1 MGADCY
7 IYFYRF
13 LFYLLAGPFVVAL
26 TKGRGKCSEVGSL
39 MDRHQINVGWCV
51 ASLSLDMASVRYRAL
66 LPLLALEAKG
76 FTCSL
81 FTSQGPVNLESLDA
95 LVVVKAFS
103 VESLALVQRARAL
116 NMPVIIDLCDN
127 VFVPGYGKG
136 PLGTH
141 GEMFIRM
148 AQLATA
154 VVTTTEPLSDVIK
167 AHVPGVAVHVI
178 PDGLAS
184 ETVTN
189 EGRKLV
195 EDAMAMEKSM
205 APSLWRSR
213 FMRLANEIK
222 DSGGIYTLKRL
233 LKKQLQRIR
242 KKRGKDGSIAIV
254 MAIVGVPLRPL
265 RRLAAVFKKTRGVAV
280 PSIPPVIS
288 NTPAPDPSKTMY
300 LLWFGNHGADYADFG
315 MLDLLLIQDALE
327 AIALEYPVE
336 LVVISNNAAK
346 YERFI
351 KPMAI
356 ASRYL
361 EWSINVVDDWMAV
374 SRVVL
379 IPNSCDPFSV
389 CKSANRTVHALTRGI
404 PVVATATPAL
414 SPLAGSIMTGDFLQG
429 LRRYLS
435 STENG
440 SQDIAL
446 ARTLIEQHFSSAV
459 IGSLW
464 QDAVQSAIEQRSGAD
479 SYEAEVVVVLHLVQ
493 DLDLALPIMLE
504 LKQREIALQVVCSD
518 ALLKASP
525 RVMKTLSLHQIN
537 VRVVSATEPLTSFR
551 FSSRTRVLLTVSETN
566 LSPHRFSR
574 TLTEAAK
581 VAGVMTA
588 TLQHGLENVGLTY
601 SDKIQSIDRINFA
614 ADRIYLWGGLETL
627 HADISAATRAKCVSV
642 GCSKVG
648 QEEVAN
654 LDTLIAPEACVVG
667 VFENLHWHRY
677 SEEYRQFFLAG
688 VTALAEQFPAVTF
701 LIKPHHAG
709 LWLTSRYKGDK
720 PVASNLIIADPKQP
734 EWERYTA
741 GGLLGRMK
749 AVITSPSTVAL
760 DAAAR
765 GLPVA
770 VVKGDLDT
778 QTYAPLYAIEQMANW
793 SAFIERV
800 LDESQV
806 PEFEH
811 LSERFVK
818 RMILEGDAAV
828 RIVDDLVC
836 STSLHSQVT
845 NQ

>member
-1 MGADCY
+1 
-7 IYFYRF
+7 
-13 LFYLLAGPFVVAL
+13 
-26 TKGRGKCSEVGSL
+26 
-39 MDRHQINVGWCV
+39 MDRRQINVGWCV

-66 LPLLALEAKG
+66 LPLLALEAQG
-76 FTCSL
+76 FICSL
-81 FTSQGPVNLESLDA
+81 FTSRGPVNLESLDA
-95 LVVVKAFS
+95 LVIVKAFS

-116 NMPVIIDLCDN
+116 NIPVIIDLCDN
-127 VFVPGYGKG
+127 IFVPGYGKG

-141 GEMFIRM
+141 GEMFTRM

-154 VVTTTEPLSDVIK
+154 VVTTTEPLADVIK
-167 AHVPGVAVHVI
+167 AHVPGVVVHVI

-184 ETVTN
+184 ETVTD
-189 EGRKLV
+189 EGSKLI
-195 EDAMAMEKSM
+195 EGARAIEKNT
-205 APSLWRSR
+205 APSLWRN
-213 FMRLANEIK
+213 RLKKLSNEIK
-222 DSGGIYTLKRL
+222 DSGGIHTFKRLLKMFKHL
-233 LKKQLQRIR
+233 LKKQLQLVR
-242 KKRGKDGSIAIV
+242 KKRGRDGSIATV
-254 MAIVGVPLRPL
+254 MAIPRALLRPL
-265 RRLAAVFKKTRGVAV
+265 RKQVVSFKKATVVAAPV
-280 PSIPPVIS
+280 IIPVIS
-288 NTPAPDPSKTMY
+288 NTPARDPSKTMY
-300 LLWFGNHGADYADFG
+300 LLWFGNHGADYAAFG
-315 MLDLLLIQDALE
+315 MLDLLLIQNALE

-356 ASRYL
+356 ASRYV

-389 CKSANRTVHALTRGI
+389 CKSANRTVHALIQGI

-440 SQDIAL
+440 RQDVAL

-464 QDAVQSAIEQRSGAD
+464 RDALQSVIAQSSGAAD
-479 SYEAEVVVVLHLVQ
+479 VHGAEVLVVLHLVQ
-493 DLDLALPIMLE
+493 DLDLALPIILE
-504 LKQREIALQVVCSD
+504 LKQREIAVQVVCSH

-537 VRVVSATEPLTSFR
+537 VRVVSATEPLVSFR
-551 FSSRTRVLLTVSETN
+551 FGSRTRALLTVSETN
-566 LSPHRFSR
+566 LSPHQFSR

-581 VAGVMTA
+581 VAGIMTA

-601 SDKIQSIDRINFA
+601 SDKIHSIDRVNFA
-614 ADRIYLWGGLETL
+614 ADRIYLWGGLDTL
-627 HADISAATRAKCVSV
+627 HADVSAATRAKCVAI

-648 QEEVAN
+648 RDESAN
-654 LDTLIAPEACVVG
+654 LDALIAPEACVVG

-677 SEEYRQFFLAG
+677 SEAYRQFFLEG
-688 VTALAEQFPAVTF
+688 VTSLADQFPSVTF

-720 PVASNLIIADPKQP
+720 PVASNLIIADPKQA

-778 QTYAPLYAIEQMANW
+778 DTYAPLYTIEQMANW
-793 SAFIERV
+793 SAFIECV
-800 LDESQV
+800 LDESQA
-806 PEFEH
+806 PELKH
-811 LSERFVK
+811 LSERFVN
-818 RMILEGDAAV
+818 RMVLEGDAAA
-828 RIVDDLVC
+828 RLVDDLL
-836 STSLHSQVT
+836 STSMLNDVSA
-845 NQ
+845 

>member
-1 MGADCY
+1 MEG
-7 IYFYRF
+7 
-13 LFYLLAGPFVVAL
+13 
-26 TKGRGKCSEVGSL
+26 L
-39 MDRHQINVGWCV
+39 MDRRQIKVGWCV
-51 ASLSLDMASVRYRAL
+51 ASLSLDTASVRYRAL
-66 LPLLALEAKG
+66 LPLLALEKEG
-76 FTCSL
+76 FICSL
-81 FTSQGPVNLESLDA
+81 FTNRSPVDLESLDV
-95 LVVVKAFS
+95 LVIVKAFS

-116 NMPVIIDLCDN
+116 NIPVVIDLCDN
-127 VFVPGYGKG
+127 IFVPGYGKSQ
-136 PLGTH
+136 LGTP
-141 GEMFIRM
+141 GEMFAAM
-148 AQLATA
+148 ARLATA
-154 VVTTTEPLSDVIK
+154 VVTTTEPLADVIK
-167 AHVPGVAVHVI
+167 AHVPGITVHII

-184 ETVTN
+184 ETVVH
-189 EGRKLV
+189 EGSQLINNAR
-195 EDAMAMEKSM
+195 AIEKPM
-205 APSLWRSR
+205 TQSLWRSR
-213 FMRLANEIK
+213 LIKLSDEFK
-222 DSGGIYTLKRL
+222 DSGVIHTFKRL
-233 LKKQLQRIR
+233 LKTQLQRIR
-242 KKRGKDGSIAIV
+242 KKRGRDGSVATV
-254 MAIVGVPLRPL
+254 MAILRAGL
-265 RRLAAVFKKTRGVAV
+265 RLLSKQITGFKKAAVVAAPAITLV
-280 PSIPPVIS
+280 IP
-288 NTPAPDPSKTMY
+288 NAPALDPSNTMY

-315 MLDLLLIQDALE
+315 ILDLLLIQNALE

-356 ASRYL
+356 ASRYV

-379 IPNSCDPFSV
+379 IPNSCDPFSI
-389 CKSANRTVHALTRGI
+389 CKSANRTVHALTQGI

-414 SPLAGSIMTGDFLQG
+414 SPLGGSIMTGDFLQG

-440 SQDIAL
+440 RQDVAL

-464 QDAVQSAIEQRSGAD
+464 RDALQSAIAQCSGAAD
-479 SYEAEVVVVLHLVQ
+479 VHEAEVLVVLHLVQ
-493 DLDLALPIMLE
+493 DLDLALPIILE
-504 LKQREIALQVVCSD
+504 LKQRGIAVQVVCSHT
-518 ALLKASP
+518 LLKASP

-537 VRVVSATEPLTSFR
+537 VRVVSAVEPLASFC
-551 FSSRTRVLLTVSETN
+551 FDSRTRALLTVSETN

-574 TLTEAAK
+574 ALTEAAK
-581 VAGVMTA
+581 VAGIMTA

-601 SDKIQSIDRINFA
+601 SDKIHSIDRVNFA
-614 ADRIYLWGGLETL
+614 ADRIYLWGGLDTL
-627 HADISAATRAKCVSV
+627 HADISAATRAKCVAI

-648 QEEVAN
+648 RDESAN
-654 LDTLIAPEACVVG
+654 LDALIAPEACVVG

-677 SEEYRQFFLAG
+677 SEEYRQFFLEG
-688 VTALAEQFPAVTF
+688 VTALAEQFPSVTF

-720 PVASNLIIADPKQP
+720 PVASNLIIADPKQA

-778 QTYAPLYAIEQMANW
+778 ETYAPLYAIEQMANW

-800 LDESQV
+800 LDESQA
-806 PEFEH
+806 PELKH
-811 LSERFVK
+811 LSECFVN
-818 RMILEGDAAV
+818 RMVLEGDAAA
-828 RIVDDLVC
+828 RLVDDLL
-836 STSLHSQVT
+836 STSILNDVSS
-845 NQ
+845 

>member
-1 MGADCY
+1 
-7 IYFYRF
+7 
-13 LFYLLAGPFVVAL
+13 
-26 TKGRGKCSEVGSL
+26 
-39 MDRHQINVGWCV
+39 MDRRQINVGWCV
-51 ASLSLDMASVRYRAL
+51 ASLSFDMASVRYRAL
-66 LPLLALEAKG
+66 LPLLALEAEG
-76 FTCSL
+76 FICSL
-81 FTSQGPVNLESLDA
+81 FTSRAPVKLESLDV
-95 LVVVKAFS
+95 LVIVKAFS
-103 VESLALVQRARAL
+103 IESLALVQRAREL
-116 NMPVIIDLCDN
+116 NIPVIIDLCDN

-141 GEMFIRM
+141 GDMFTKM

-154 VVTTTEPLSDVIK
+154 VVTTTEPLADVIRSN
-167 AHVPGVAVHVI
+167 VPGITVHII

-184 ETVTN
+184 ETVTD
-189 EGRKLV
+189 EGNKLI
-195 EDAMAMEKSM
+195 EDARAMEVVI

-213 FMRLANEIK
+213 LMKLSNEIK
-222 DSGGIYTLKRL
+222 DFGGTYTLKRLLNIFKSL
-233 LKKQLQRIR
+233 LKKQLQRVR
-242 KKRGKDGSIAIV
+242 KKRGRDGLIATV
-254 MAIVGVPLRPL
+254 MAVPGALLRPF
-265 RRLAAVFKKTRGVAV
+265 RKQIASFKKTKIVAALA
-280 PSIPPVIS
+280 ITPVIS
-288 NTPAPDPSKTMY
+288 IAPPRDKAQPRDPSKIMY

-315 MLDLLLIQDALE
+315 ILDLLRIQDALE

-336 LVVISNNAAK
+336 LVVISNNAGK

-356 ASRYL
+356 ASRYV
-361 EWSINVVDDWMAV
+361 EWSISVVDDWISV

-379 IPNSCDPFSV
+379 IPNSCDPFSI

-414 SPLAGSIMTGDFLQG
+414 SPLADSIMTGDFLQG

-440 SQDIAL
+440 RRDVAL

-464 QDAVQSAIEQRSGAD
+464 QDALQSTIARCSGAAD
-479 SYEAEVVVVLHLVQ
+479 LPEAEVLVVLHLVQ
-493 DLDLALPIMLE
+493 DLDLALPIIIE
-504 LKQREIALQVVCSD
+504 LQQREIAVQVLCSQ
-518 ALLKASP
+518 ALLKTSP
-525 RVMKTLSLHQIN
+525 RVMKTLSLHRID
-537 VRVVSATEPLTSFR
+537 VRVVSAAEPLTSFR
-551 FSSRTRVLLTVSETN
+551 FGSRTRALLTVSETN
-566 LSPHRFSR
+566 LSPHQFSR
-574 TLTEAAK
+574 TLTEAAQ
-581 VAGVMTA
+581 VAGIMTA

-601 SDKIQSIDRINFA
+601 TDKIHSIDRINFA
-614 ADRIYLWGGLETL
+614 ADRIYLWGGLDTL
-627 HADISAATRAKCVSV
+627 HTDISPATRAKCVAI

-648 QEEVAN
+648 RDESAN
-654 LDTLIAPEACVVG
+654 LDALIAPEALVVG

-677 SEEYRQFFLAG
+677 SEEYRQFFLEG
-688 VTALAEQFPAVTF
+688 VTALAEQFPSVTF

-720 PVASNLIIADPKQP
+720 PIAPNLIIADPKEA

-741 GGLLGRMK
+741 GALLGRMK

-778 QTYAPLYAIEQMANW
+778 ETYTPLYAIEKMANW

-800 LDESQV
+800 LDESQA
-806 PEFEH
+806 PELKH
-811 LSERFVK
+811 LSERFVS
-818 RMILEGDAAV
+818 RMILEGDAAA

>member
-1 MGADCY
+1 
-7 IYFYRF
+7 
-13 LFYLLAGPFVVAL
+13 
-26 TKGRGKCSEVGSL
+26 
-39 MDRHQINVGWCV
+39 MDRRQIKVGWCV

-66 LPLLALEAKG
+66 LPLLALEAQG
-76 FTCSL
+76 CICRL
-81 FTSQGPVNLESLDA
+81 FTSRGPVNLESLDV

-116 NMPVIIDLCDN
+116 DIPVIIDLCDN

-141 GEMFIRM
+141 GEMFTRM

-154 VVTTTEPLSDVIK
+154 VVTTTEPLADVIK
-167 AHVPGVAVHVI
+167 AHVPGVVVHVI

-184 ETVTN
+184 EAVSD
-189 EGRKLV
+189 EGSKLI
-195 EDAMAMEKSM
+195 EDAKAIEKSM
-205 APSLWRSR
+205 APSLWRN
-213 FMRLANEIK
+213 RLMKLSNEIK
-222 DSGGIYTLKRL
+222 DSGGIYTFKRL
-233 LKKQLQRIR
+233 LKIVKRFPKKQWQRVR
-242 KKRGKDGSIAIV
+242 KKRGRDGSIATV
-254 MAIVGVPLRPL
+254 MAIPRAFLRPL
-265 RRLAAVFKKTRGVAV
+265 RKQVARFKKAPVVAV
-280 PSIPPVIS
+280 PAITPVIS
-288 NTPAPDPSKTMY
+288 NASARDPSKTMY

-315 MLDLLLIQDALE
+315 MLDLLLIQNALE

-356 ASRYL
+356 ASRYV

-389 CKSANRTVHALTRGI
+389 CKSANRTVHALTQGI

-435 STENG
+435 SAENG
-440 SQDIAL
+440 RHDVAL
-446 ARTLIEQHFSSAV
+446 ARMLIEQHFSSAV

-464 QDAVQSAIEQRSGAD
+464 RDALQSVIAQRSGAAD
-479 SYEAEVVVVLHLVQ
+479 VHEAEVLVVLHLVQ
-493 DLDLALPIMLE
+493 DLDLALPIILE
-504 LKQREIALQVVCSD
+504 LKQREIAVQVVCSH

-537 VRVVSATEPLTSFR
+537 VRVVSATEPLASFR
-551 FSSRTRVLLTVSETN
+551 FGSRPRALLTVSETN

-574 TLTEAAK
+574 ALTEAAK
-581 VAGVMTA
+581 VAGIMTA

-601 SDKIQSIDRINFA
+601 SDKIHSIDRVNFA
-614 ADRIYLWGGLETL
+614 ADRIYLWGGLDTL
-627 HADISAATRAKCVSV
+627 HADVSAATRAKCVAV

-648 QEEVAN
+648 RDESAN
-654 LDTLIAPEACVVG
+654 LDALIAPEACVIG

-677 SEEYRQFFLAG
+677 SEEYRQFFLEG
-688 VTALAEQFPAVTF
+688 VTSLADQFPSVTF

-720 PVASNLIIADPKQP
+720 PVASNLIIADPKQA

-778 QTYAPLYAIEQMANW
+778 DTYAPLYTIEQMANW
-793 SAFIERV
+793 SAFIECV
-800 LDESQV
+800 LDESQA
-806 PEFEH
+806 PKLKH
-811 LSERFVK
+811 LSERFVN
-818 RMILEGDAAV
+818 RMVLEGDAAA
-828 RIVDDLVC
+828 RLVDDLL
-836 STSLHSQVT
+836 STSMLNDVSA
-845 NQ
+845 

>member
-1 MGADCY
+1 
-7 IYFYRF
+7 
-13 LFYLLAGPFVVAL
+13 
-26 TKGRGKCSEVGSL
+26 
-39 MDRHQINVGWCV
+39 MDRRQMNVGWCV
-51 ASLSLDMASVRYRAL
+51 PSLSLDMASVRYRAL
-66 LPLLALEAKG
+66 LPVLALEAEG
-76 FTCSL
+76 FNCSL
-81 FTSQGPVNLESLDA
+81 FTSRGPVNLESLDA
-95 LVVVKAFS
+95 LVIVKAFS
-103 VESLALVQRARAL
+103 IESLALVQRAQAL
-116 NMPVIIDLCDN
+116 NLPVIIDLCDN
-127 VFVPGYGKG
+127 IFVPGYGKG
-136 PLGTH
+136 LLGTH
-141 GEMFIRM
+141 GEIFIAM

-154 VVTTTEPLSDVIK
+154 VVTTTESLSDVIK
-167 AHVPGVAVHVI
+167 AHVPGVVVHII

-184 ETVTN
+184 EAVTHK
-189 EGRKLV
+189 GSKLI
-195 EDAMAMEKSM
+195 EDARAIEKTM
-205 APSLWRSR
+205 APSLWRNR
-213 FMRLANEIK
+213 LMRLSSEIK
-222 DSGGIYTLKRL
+222 DSGWIYTFKCLLKIVKRLLDRLKRL
-233 LKKQLQRIR
+233 LKKQLQRLR
-242 KKRGKDGSIAIV
+242 KKRGRDGSIATV
-254 MAIVGVPLRPL
+254 LAIPGALLRPL
-265 RRLAAVFKKTRGVAV
+265 RKQVAGFQKTKVVAV
-280 PSIPPVIS
+280 PAITPVIS
-288 NTPAPDPSKTMY
+288 NAPARDPSKTMY

-315 MLDLLLIQDALE
+315 MLDLLLIQNALE

-356 ASRYL
+356 ASRYV

-389 CKSANRTVHALTRGI
+389 CKSANRTVHALTQGI

-435 STENG
+435 SSENG
-440 SQDIAL
+440 RQDV
-446 ARTLIEQHFSSAV
+446 ARARMLIEQHFSSAV

-464 QDAVQSAIEQRSGAD
+464 REALQSAIEQRSDANC
-479 SYEAEVVVVLHLVQ
+479 YEAEVIVVLHLIQ
-493 DLDLALPIMLE
+493 DLDLAMPIILE
-504 LKQREIALQVVCSD
+504 LKQREIAVQVVCSHT
-518 ALLKASP
+518 LLKASP
-525 RVMKTLSLHQIN
+525 RVMKTLALHQIN
-537 VRVVSATEPLTSFR
+537 VRVMSAAEPLAAFCFGSG
-551 FSSRTRVLLTVSETN
+551 TRALLTVSETN

-581 VAGVMTA
+581 VAGIMTV

-601 SDKIQSIDRINFA
+601 SDKIHSIDRVNFA
-614 ADRIYLWGGLETL
+614 ADRIYLWGGLDTL
-627 HADISAATRAKCVSV
+627 HADISAATRAKCVAI

-648 QEEVAN
+648 RDESAN
-654 LDTLIAPEACVVG
+654 LDALIAPEAYVVG

-677 SEEYRQFFLAG
+677 SEEYRQFFLEG
-688 VTALAEQFPAVTF
+688 VIALAEQFPFVTF

-720 PVASNLIIADPKQP
+720 PVASNLIIADPKQA

-770 VVKGDLDT
+770 VVTGDLDT
-778 QTYAPLYAIEQMANW
+778 ETYAPLYAIEQMANW

-806 PEFEH
+806 PELKH
-811 LSERFVK
+811 LSERFVN
-818 RMILEGDAAV
+818 RMVLQGDAAA

>member
-1 MGADCY
+1 MEG
-7 IYFYRF
+7 
-13 LFYLLAGPFVVAL
+13 
-26 TKGRGKCSEVGSL
+26 L
-39 MDRHQINVGWCV
+39 MDRRQINVGWCV

-66 LPLLALEAKG
+66 LPLLALEAEG
-76 FTCSL
+76 FICSL
-81 FTSQGPVNLESLDA
+81 FTSRGAVNLEELDA
-95 LVVVKAFS
+95 LVIVKAFS
-103 VESLALVQRARAL
+103 IESLALVQRARAL
-116 NMPVIIDLCDN
+116 NIPVIIDLCDN
-127 VFVPGYGKG
+127 IFVPGYGKG
-136 PLGTH
+136 LLGSH
-141 GEMFIRM
+141 GEMFTTM

-167 AHVPGVAVHVI
+167 AHVPGVVVHVI

-184 ETVTN
+184 ETVTDK
-189 EGRKLV
+189 GSKLI
-195 EDAMAMEKSM
+195 EDARAIEKSM
-205 APSLWRSR
+205 TPSLWRSR
-213 FMRLANEIK
+213 LMKLSNEIK
-222 DSGGIYTLKRL
+222 DSGGIYTFKRL
-233 LKKQLQRIR
+233 LNMFKRLMKKQLQRLR
-242 KKRGKDGSIAIV
+242 KKRGRDGSIATV
-254 MAIVGVPLRPL
+254 MAIPGALLRPL
-265 RRLAAVFKKTRGVAV
+265 RKQVARLQKTKVVAV
-280 PSIPPVIS
+280 PAISPVIS
-288 NTPAPDPSKTMY
+288 NAPARDPSKSFY
-300 LLWFGNHGADYADFG
+300 LLWFGNHGADYAAFG

-356 ASRYL
+356 ASRYV
-361 EWSINVVDDWMAV
+361 EWSINVVDEWMAV

-389 CKSANRTVHALTRGI
+389 CKSANRTVHALTQGI

-435 STENG
+435 NAENG
-440 SQDIAL
+440 RQDVAL

-464 QDAVQSAIEQRSGAD
+464 RDALQSAIAQRSD
-479 SYEAEVVVVLHLVQ
+479 SVDFHEAEVLVVLHLVQ
-493 DLDLALPIMLE
+493 DLDLALPIILE
-504 LKQREIALQVVCSD
+504 LKQREIAVQVVCSHT
-518 ALLKASP
+518 LLKASP
-525 RVMKTLSLHQIN
+525 RVMNTLSLHQIN
-537 VRVVSATEPLTSFR
+537 VRVVSAAEPLSSFR
-551 FSSRTRVLLTVSETN
+551 FGSRTRALLTVSETN
-566 LSPHRFSR
+566 LSPHLFSR

-581 VAGVMTA
+581 VAGIMTA

-601 SDKIQSIDRINFA
+601 SDKIHSIDRINFA
-614 ADRIYLWGGLETL
+614 ADRIYLWGPLDTL
-627 HADISAATRAKCVSV
+627 HADISAATRAKCVAI

-648 QEEVAN
+648 RDERAD
-654 LDTLIAPEACVVG
+654 LDALIAPEACVVG

-677 SEEYRQFFLAG
+677 SEEYRTFFLEG
-688 VTALAEQFPAVTF
+688 VIALAEQFPSVTF

-720 PVASNLIIADPKQP
+720 PVATNLIIADPKQA

-778 QTYAPLYAIEQMANW
+778 DTYAPLYAIEQMANW

-800 LDESQV
+800 LDESQA
-806 PEFEH
+806 PELKH
-811 LSERFVK
+811 LSECFLN
-818 RMILEGDAAV
+818 RMVLEGDAAA

>member
-1 MGADCY
+1 
-7 IYFYRF
+7 
-13 LFYLLAGPFVVAL
+13 
-26 TKGRGKCSEVGSL
+26 
-39 MDRHQINVGWCV
+39 MDRRQINVGWCV

-66 LPLLALEAKG
+66 LPLLALEAQG
-76 FTCSL
+76 FICSL
-81 FTSQGPVNLESLDA
+81 FTSRGPVNFESLDA

-103 VESLALVQRARAL
+103 LESLALVQRARAL
-116 NMPVIIDLCDN
+116 DMPVIIDLCDN

-141 GEMFIRM
+141 GEMFTRM

-154 VVTTTEPLSDVIK
+154 VVTTTEPLADVIR
-167 AHVPGVAVHVI
+167 AHVPGVVVHVI

-184 ETVTN
+184 ETVTDA
-189 EGRKLV
+189 GSKLI
-195 EDAMAMEKSM
+195 EDARAIEKSM
-205 APSLWRSR
+205 ASSLWRSR
-213 FMRLANEIK
+213 LKKLSNEFK
-222 DSGGIYTLKRL
+222 DSGVIYTLKRL
-233 LKKQLQRIR
+233 LEKQLQRVR
-242 KKRGKDGSIAIV
+242 KKRGRDGSVATV
-254 MAIVGVPLRPL
+254 MAIAGALLRPFRKQMAGLKKAPVVAAPAL
-265 RRLAAVFKKTRGVAV
+265 R
-280 PSIPPVIS
+280 PVIS
-288 NTPAPDPSKTMY
+288 DALPRDPSSTMY

-356 ASRYL
+356 ASRYV

-389 CKSANRTVHALTRGI
+389 CKSANRTVHALTQGI

-440 SQDIAL
+440 RKDIAL

-464 QDAVQSAIEQRSGAD
+464 RDALQSVIAQGSGAAD
-479 SYEAEVVVVLHLVQ
+479 VHEAEVLVVLHLVQ
-493 DLDLALPIMLE
+493 DLDLALPIILE
-504 LKQREIALQVVCSD
+504 LKQREIAVQVVCSH

-537 VRVVSATEPLTSFR
+537 VRVVSAAEPLSSFR
-551 FSSRTRVLLTVSETN
+551 FGSRTRALLTVSETN
-566 LSPHRFSR
+566 LSPHLFSR

-581 VAGVMTA
+581 AAGIMTA

-601 SDKIQSIDRINFA
+601 SDEIHSIDRINFA
-614 ADRIYLWGGLETL
+614 ADRIYLWGGLDTL
-627 HADISAATRAKCVSV
+627 HADISAATRAKCVAI

-648 QEEVAN
+648 RDERAD
-654 LDTLIAPEACVVG
+654 LDALIAPEACVIG

-677 SEEYRQFFLAG
+677 SEEYRQFFLEG
-688 VTALAEQFPAVTF
+688 VTALAEQFPSVTF

-720 PVASNLIIADPKQP
+720 PVGSNLIIADPKQA

-778 QTYAPLYAIEQMANW
+778 ETYAPLYTIEQMANW

-800 LDESQV
+800 LDESQA
-806 PEFEH
+806 PELKH
-811 LSERFVK
+811 LSECFVN
-818 RMILEGDAAV
+818 RMVLEGDAAA
-828 RIVDDLVC
+828 RLVDDLL
-836 STSLHSQVT
+836 STSILNEVSS
-845 NQ
+845 